1 MIPLLSLATLLLAQ
15 DAEAPAPGPKF
26 VEVPVGTRI
35 PLTFLKGVTT
45 RSAAAGDPIYLQTIF
60 PISAG
65 GRIAIPPGSYVTGSV
80 IESKRAGK
88 VKGRAA
94 LRVRVD
100 SVILPDGTTKD
111 FRGGITGLDTQ
122 TGETVN
128 AEGTVIGKGGKG
140 NDVKNVATGA
150 MVGAGIGAA
159 AGGLAT
165 IGSAGGSEVGDVT
178 RVIRAPAAGA
188 GIGTLAGA
196 AGMLVATLFT
206 RGPDAVIAKGD
217 SVDMVLDVPM
227 RFQDDELGPGRAAPP
242 PSAGRTE
249 SGLKKREP
257 R

>member
-1 MIPLLSLATLLLAQ
+1 MFCLLCFTACLAAQ
-15 DAEAPAPGPKF
+15 DLPPPAPKYIE
-26 VEVPVGTRI
+26 VEAGRRI

-45 RSAAAGDPIYLQTIF
+45 RSAVAGDPIYLQTIF
-60 PISAG
+60 PITAG

-88 VKGRAA
+88 VKGRAE
-94 LRVRVD
+94 LRVRLD

-111 FRGGITGLDTQ
+111 FRGGVTGLDSAS
-122 TGETVN
+122 GEVVDP
-128 AEGTVIGKGGKG
+128 EGKVTGKGGKL
-140 NDVKNVATGA
+140 NDVKNIATGA
-150 MVGAGIGAA
+150 ATGAAIGAA

-165 IGSAGGSEVGDVT
+165 LGTSGGTEVGDLT
-178 RVIRAPAAGA
+178 RVVRAPAAGA
-188 GIGTLAGA
+188 GIGMLAGA
-196 AGMLVATLFT
+196 TTMLVATLFT

-227 RFQDDELGPGRAAPP
+227 RFLESELSGRANPP
-242 PSAGRTE
+242 PTGDRTE